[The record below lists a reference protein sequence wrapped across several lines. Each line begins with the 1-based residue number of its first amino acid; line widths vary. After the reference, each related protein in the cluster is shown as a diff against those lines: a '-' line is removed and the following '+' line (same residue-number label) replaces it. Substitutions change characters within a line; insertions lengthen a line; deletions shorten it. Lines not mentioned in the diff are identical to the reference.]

1 MSNPEPRHHGDKGEV
16 NAVFRR
22 PASTPAD
29 VRSPSGGETHFVAS
43 EERMVFFIKH
53 DTNWVD

>member
-16 NAVFRR
+16 NAVFR

-43 EERMVFFIKH
+43 EERTVFFIKH